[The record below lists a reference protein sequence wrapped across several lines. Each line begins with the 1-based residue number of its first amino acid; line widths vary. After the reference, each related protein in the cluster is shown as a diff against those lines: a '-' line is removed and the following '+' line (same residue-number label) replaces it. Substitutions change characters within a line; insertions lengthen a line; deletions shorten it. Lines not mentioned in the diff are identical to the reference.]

1 MLKRV
6 RRNRSISLNQN
17 GLTASISVS
26 PFGSVYPLIKLCR
39 NKNSIKIILIF
50 MSIIQIEQCFKF
62 ENRCD
67 LRVCFG

>member
-26 PFGSVYPLIKLCR
+26 PFGSVIVTIPVLEKQQLAIPYPTLL
-39 NKNSIKIILIF
+39 NVVVEVN
-50 MSIIQIEQCFKF
+50 
-62 ENRCD
+62 
-67 LRVCFG
+67 